1 MNQDIDAAD
10 FFVAGGTLRPDSP
23 SYVERSADTELLS
36 LARAG
41 EFCYVLTAR
50 QMGKSSLMIRTARRL
65 KAEGAHS
72 VIIDLTKMGTDISA
86 EQWYLG
92 LLTQFKRNL
101 RLSVD
106 LEKWWQEHTSLGYV
120 QRFADFMHDVLLR
133 EIDGQVTI
141 FMDEIDTTLNLA
153 FSDDFFAAIRF
164 VYNARATDPAY
175 RRLTFVLLGV
185 ATPADL
191 IKDRS
196 RTPFNIGQGIDLN
209 DFTRQDARV
218 LEEGLQAAFP
228 ADGQAIF
235 NRIFYWTHGH
245 PYLTQKLCLGAA
257 QAGSGPWTETRVDE
271 LVEQLFLSKEA
282 RRETNLQFVRDNIR
296 TTPSRQRLLHLY
308 RQVYTGKKV
317 PVDDRSLDQN
327 QLKLFGLVRVENDLL
342 AVRNEI
348 YRRVFNPDWIKA
360 NTPADWTRRF
370 AAALIMLIVLLLG
383 MMAWTV
389 YQQNR
394 QAAAEQ
400 ARLLVEDFRQ
410 NSGPEARIASLAGLF
425 ELPGYAGQAVQLF
438 YEELTPEGRLALFQT
453 VDAQQVGPEVITV
466 VRGLYAGMENNE
478 RGKALLE
485 VMAQPLRQVND
496 ARASNLANEIEQWL
510 QGRALYNRGEYQQA
524 ATVYGVVIEVMN
536 DQNPG
541 IFFDRG
547 LAYIGLEQ
555 WQPALADLE
564 MVLELNESRAKQVQQ
579 MVSGNPGLYEAAI
592 TAGNTYPNLARLI
605 PTPTATP
612 TLTLTFTP
620 TPTPTPTATPTAT
633 PSPQPEPPVLAAT
646 PSDLPEATPTPVP
659 TPTSTPRPAM
669 VVYVGGSGQTHTL
682 GLANSR
688 GGILNGDLHRFAAA
702 PAWSPDGMTLAFYGE
717 PGINQMG
724 GIYGQG
730 NGIWLMQVA
739 STDLQQIY
747 STDHIFN
754 INWSPDG
761 DRLAFEFGP
770 PDVSHEVIIIDAA
783 SGQELYRFAGEQPA
797 WHPGSTR
804 LAVKSCLPECGLW
817 QVNLDGTG
825 PSRLTDDSTD
835 SYPAWSP
842 DGRYLAFSSRFRDG
856 DWEVYRLSLADES
869 LLRLTDR
876 PGTDTTPVFSSDSL
890 EIYLRT
896 DALGDWQVR
905 AIAVDGSNERPVI
918 TNIGPSDDWGLARP
932 AVY

>member
-1 MNQDIDAAD
+1 MTQDIDAAD

-23 SYVERSADTELLS
+23 SYVERLADEELFT
-36 LARAG
+36 LARSG

-65 KAEGAHS
+65 KNQGVHS
-72 VIIDLTKMGTDISA
+72 VIIDLTKMGTDVSV

-133 EIDGQVTI
+133 EIDGQVAI

-245 PYLTQKLCLGAA
+245 PYLTQKLCLGVAE
-257 QAGSGPWTETRVDE
+257 AGRGPWTDTRVDE

-308 RQVYTGKKV
+308 RQVYTGKKM

-327 QLKLFGLVRVENDLL
+327 QLRLFGLVRVENDLL

-348 YRRVFNPDWIKA
+348 YRRVFNLDWIKA
-360 NTPADWTRRF
+360 NTPVDWTRRF
-370 AAALIMLIVLLLG
+370 AAALIMLIILLLG
-383 MMAWTV
+383 VMAWSV

-400 ARLLVEDFRQ
+400 ARVLVEDFRQ
-410 NSGPEARIASLAGLF
+410 SSRPETRITSLAGLF
-425 ELPGYAGQAVQLF
+425 DLPDHAGQAAQLF

-466 VRGLYAGMENNE
+466 VRGLYTGLENND
-478 RGKALLE
+478 RSRMLLE
-485 VMAQPLRQVND
+485 AMAKPLRQVND
-496 ARASNLANEIEQWL
+496 VRANNLANEIEQWL
-510 QGRALYNRGEYQQA
+510 QGRELYNRGEFQQA
-524 ATVYGVVIEVMN
+524 ATAYGLVIEVMN

-547 LAYIGLEQ
+547 LAYIGLKQ
-555 WQPALADLE
+555 WQLALADLE
-564 MVLELNESRAKQVQQ
+564 MVLELTESRVTQVQQ
-579 MVSGNPGLYEAAI
+579 LVTGDPGLYAAAI
-592 TAGNTYPNLARLI
+592 AAGNTYPNLARLI

-612 TLTLTFTP
+612 TFTPTFTP
-620 TPTPTPTATPTAT
+620 TPTPAPTATPTAL
-633 PSPQPEPPVLAAT
+633 PSPPPEPTVPVV
-646 PSDLPEATPTPVP
+646 PSALPTATPTLAP
-659 TPTSTPRPAM
+659 TPTSTPRPAT
-669 VVYVGGSGQTHTL
+669 VVYVVGTGLTHTL
-682 GLANSR
+682 GLASSA
-688 GGILNGDLHRFAAA
+688 GVILNGDLHSFAAA
-702 PAWSPDGMTLAFYGE
+702 PAWSPDGTTIAFFGE
-717 PGINQMG
+717 PGINQLG

-730 NGIWLMQVA
+730 SGIWLMELA
-739 STDLQQIY
+739 SAGLQQLY
-747 STDHIFN
+747 SSDHISN

-761 DRLAFEFGP
+761 ARLAFEFGSP
-770 PDVSHEVIIIDAA
+770 GVSHEVFVIDAA
-783 SGQELYRFAGEQPA
+783 SGQELNRFAGEQPA
-797 WHPGSTR
+797 WHPEGGR

-825 PSRLTDDSTD
+825 PRRLTDDSTD

-856 DWEVYRLSLADES
+856 DWEVYRQSLADES
-869 LLRLTDR
+869 MLRLTNR

-896 DALGDWQVR
+896 DAFGDWQVR
-905 AIAVDGSNERPVI
+905 VMAVDGSNERPVV
-918 TNIGPSDDWGLARP
+918 TGIGPSENWGLARP
-932 AVY
+932 AVH